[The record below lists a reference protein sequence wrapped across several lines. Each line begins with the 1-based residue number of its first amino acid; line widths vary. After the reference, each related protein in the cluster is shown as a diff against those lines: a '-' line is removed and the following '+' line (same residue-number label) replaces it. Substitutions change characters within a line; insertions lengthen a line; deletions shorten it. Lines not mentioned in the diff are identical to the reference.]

1 MISNA
6 IDTVQDAGYMELFM
20 DWWLVYRNAHE
31 VASLLSPLPEQDVLT
46 ARQWDTT
53 YFGYLEVVKR

>member
-1 MISNA
+1 
-6 IDTVQDAGYMELFM
+6 MELFI

-31 VASLLSPLPEQDVLT
+31 VASLLSPLPDQDVLS
-46 ARQWDTT
+46 ARQWDTP